1 MANLQLPFWR
11 QTDST
16 ELASNPPASPFN
28 NAAELLSAPV
38 DLRQLYLPPV
48 VVINALLI
56 ISASV
61 QLRNPTFQNQQVRQQ
76 PLVNTSQGS
85 PRALLSGVAVT
96 FPPGEQQLA
105 SAPAYSYQPA
115 DIQRGSPIVLLQA
128 VVATTPVGEQQL
140 TSAPSFRY
148 QPPDTSQGTPKPL
161 YSDALFAPTNLTEQ
175 FSIIQRLEIGDDT
188 SQGTP
193 LTLRSIA
200 VAAPFK
206 LPLQTYAQPSNWQPL
221 STAYGTPATLL
232 GSLKPFVPTPQ
243 AYVDRINWK
252 GLDTSLGT
260 FPALFPVTTAPF
272 TPYPWVNTPSAWQ
285 QPADTSKSSSQALL
299 NPVPFVPPPT
309 HQAPIANRTQP
320 ADTSQGTPQPLLAL
334 LLVKPFNQNDW
345 PPPIEYRV
353 TWLQQWTFY
362 GQNPDNIPPAVVV
375 PPIVEKDFYPGIGGH
390 KKLKER
396 KKYLVEIDGQ
406 DFYVNSPAEAQELL
420 AEASQIAEFEAQTQL
435 QKALESRLKPRKLVR
450 VVAHKLQP
458 PVIRVPQAEVDP
470 IAAEIEAQAREFRE
484 RITALYADI
493 VRSAEIGLLLRRQ
506 QDDDDEQAI
515 LLLL

>member
-1 MANLQLPFWR
+1 MADRYLLESGG
-11 QTDST
+11 TDGYLLEDGT
-16 ELASNPPASPFN
+16 GVYLLEDQAPFN
-28 NAAELLSAPV
+28 NAEAALISAPN
-38 DLRQLYLPPV
+38 DARLLYLAPV
-48 VVINALLI
+48 VIVNALLI

-61 QLRNPTFQNQQVRQQ
+61 QLRDPTFQNQQVRQQ

-128 VVATTPVGEQQL
+128 VVAMTPVGEQQL

-221 STAYGTPATLL
+221 STAYGTPVTLL
-232 GSLKPFVPTPQ
+232 GSLKPFAPAPQ

-252 GLDTSLGT
+252 GLDTSRGT

-299 NPVPFVPPPT
+299 NPAPFVPDRHIAPAQINWKAADTSQGSPLSLLTPPAVPFKAPS
-309 HQAPIANRTQP
+309 HLAPIVNTTQP
-320 ADTSQGTPQPLLAL
+320 ADTSQGTPAPLLAL
-334 LLVKPFNQNDW
+334 LFVKPFNQNDW

-362 GQNPDNIPPAVVV
+362 GQNPDNIPPAPPTPVVTGEGV
-375 PPIVEKDFYPGIGGH
+375 FPWWAPQEGRRT
-390 KKLKER
+390 R
-396 KKYLVEIDGQ
+396 KKVERLESVEETMQRVLND
-406 DFYVNSPAEAQELL
+406 VRAAASHAEAQEIRD
-420 AEASQIAEFEAQTQL
+420 EAAAISAGEVTINRLDDLEA
-435 QKALESRLKPRKLVR
+435 K
-450 VVAHKLQP
+450 
-458 PVIRVPQAEVDP
+458 VDAMRRRYRTR
-470 IAAEIEAQAREFRE
+470 AAF
-484 RITALYADI
+484 
-493 VRSAEIGLLLRRQ
+493 
-506 QDDDDEQAI
+506 
-515 LLLL
+515 LLLLH